1 MIRSFIKPLNALLAG
16 FSFLQGS
23 ITGRAV
29 VSGMP
34 VAISVELTNHCN
46 LNCPECNSGS
56 RLMKRERGFMDI
68 VLFDKIVS
76 ELNPYLLNLNLYFQ
90 GEPMM
95 HPEFFSFLEKCK
107 KINTTVATNGH
118 FLSAGNADKLVRSG
132 LKKLIISLD
141 GMDKA
146 TYSLYRVNGDFDTV
160 LEGIRNVSEAKKKS
174 SSPIKVIIQFL
185 VNKNNEHQISQ
196 VKHFSGEIKANLKLK
211 SMQIINSDTFEK
223 WLPSIKKFCRY
234 EITEGEYRIKS
245 LFPNRCA
252 RLWFNPV
259 ITWDG
264 KVVPCC
270 FDKDADHILGDLNED
285 SFQEIWNGPKYR
297 IFRRSLISGRYLT
310 DICRNCTSGLKGVIY

>member
-1 MIRSFIKPLNALLAG
+1 
-16 FSFLQGS
+16 
-23 ITGRAV
+23 
-29 VSGMP
+29 
-34 VAISVELTNHCN
+34 
-46 LNCPECNSGS
+46 
-56 RLMKRERGFMDI
+56 
-68 VLFDKIVS
+68 
-76 ELNPYLLNLNLYFQ
+76 
-90 GEPMM
+90 MM

>member
-1 MIRSFIKPLNALLAG
+1 MIRAFIKPLNVLLAG
-16 FSFLQGS
+16 FSFLQGLV
-23 ITGRAV
+23 TGRTV
-29 VSGMP
+29 VQGMP
-34 VAISVELTNHCN
+34 IAISVELTNHCN

-56 RLMKRERGFMDI
+56 RLMKRERGFMNT

-76 ELNPYLLNLNLYFQ
+76 ELSPYLLNLNLYFQ

-95 HPEFFSFLEKCK
+95 HPGFFSFLEKCK

-118 FLSAGNADKLVRSG
+118 FLSAENADKLVRSG

-146 TYSLYRVNGDFDTV
+146 TYSLYRINGDFDKT
-160 LEGIRNVSEAKKKS
+160 LEGIKNVSEAKKKNT
-174 SSPIKVIIQFL
+174 SPIKVIIQFL

-196 VKHFSGEIKANLKLK
+196 VKHFSGKMKTNLKLK
-211 SMQIINSDTFEK
+211 SMQIINSDTYEK
-223 WLPSIKKFCRY
+223 WLPSFKKFSRY
-234 EITEGEYRIKS
+234 EETERGYRIKS
-245 LFPNRCA
+245 SFPNRCA

-285 SFQEIWNGPKYR
+285 SFHDIWKGQKYR
-297 IFRRSLISGRYLT
+297 IFRRSLVSGRYLT